1 MSEELFS
8 DQEADL
14 LSQLEDRVVK
24 ALEAVGVL
32 RKEKIALQKEVDRLN
47 AELAAAKS
55 KNKTAASRLSKLLDQ
70 LELPSSE

>member
-1 MSEELFS
+1 MAEELFS

-14 LSQLEDRVVK
+14 LTQLEERVVK

>member
-1 MSEELFS
+1 MAEELFS

-14 LSQLEDRVVK
+14 LTQLEERVVK

-32 RKEKIALQKEVDRLN
+32 RKEKIALQKEVERLT
-47 AELAAAKS
+47 AELTAAKS

>member
-32 RKEKIALQKEVDRLN
+32 RKEKIALQKEVDRLT
-47 AELAAAKS
+47 AELTAAKS